1 MKSNPKTNWGS
12 PSDWG
17 TAVGILIAA
26 IGLLGWI
33 SAVWTPDA
41 AQSAATGFFG
51 ANAVTPS
58 VIILIVGLVV
68 AGVSRFLI
76 KPKM

>member
-1 MKSNPKTNWGS
+1 MKSSQKSGWGS

-17 TAVGILIAA
+17 TAIGILIAA
-26 IGLLGWI
+26 IGLLSLI
-33 SAVWTPDA
+33 SSVWTPDA

-51 ANAVTPS
+51 ANSVMPS
-58 VIILIVGLVV
+58 VVILVVGLVI
-68 AGVSRFLI
+68 AGVSRFLL